1 MLEMEPA
8 VGSEKP
14 ADTANKER
22 EDGKTKKA
30 GFHQKDPPW
39 CDWFWRL
46 GFNTAGWLRLIST
59 NKSLVCQPFAQRK
72 PAM

>member
-8 VGSEKP
+8 VGSGKP
-14 ADTANKER
+14 ANQKKK
-22 EDGKTKKA
+22 GKRKKA

-46 GFNTAGWLRLIST
+46 GFNTAGSLRVLSA
-59 NKSLVCQPFAQRK
+59 KKHAPASPLLYFA
-72 PAM
+72 